1 MNGRNINIS
10 SSFSAIRIAIIY
22 FVISFLWILLSD
34 RAVQYLFNDIHT
46 ITLVQTWKGWGFILV
61 STLLIYLLIYRD
73 LKLINSQKRLIK
85 ESLVEKDILLKEI
98 HHRVKNNMQ
107 IITSLLRLQS
117 REEQDNVQN
126 LVDVISGRI
135 MAMAMVHEILYESG
149 KIAVIDFHMYIDKI
163 ISMIINTMN
172 VPVDKLVFKNDT
184 EHIELGIDVAI
195 PCGLILVEILKNAAN
210 RVGDNSHGV
219 ISIHAVTGKQRY
231 MRLVLGDDM
240 NIMNGMLQ
248 EIQQGKGKIQLI
260 SLLVE
265 QLRGSIKPVEDQE
278 SGIIIAF
285 PLPSSRHLKE

>member
-219 ISIHAVTGKQRY
+219 ISIHAVTGKERY